1 MRFRREQHLRRQSD
15 FRAVRE
21 LGRRIDCGAF
31 TLWHL
36 SRTAPDTGEVTPA
49 SIHPSDAKP
58 AAIRLGVVASTAAV
72 GPAVQRNR
80 AKRRLRAI
88 FRENQGLVPAG
99 TDLLLVARAA
109 VNRWENRE
117 LTEKFIGACRRL
129 PAAKES

>member
-21 LGRRIDCGAF
+21 QGRRIDCGAF
-31 TLWHL
+31 TLWYL
-36 SRTAPDTGEVTPA
+36 SRPAPDQGEVP
-49 SIHPSDAKP
+49 P
-58 AAIRLGVVASTAAV
+58 AAPRPDGIRVGVVASTAAV

-88 FRENQGLVPAG
+88 FRENQEQVPAG
-99 TDLLLVARAA
+99 LDLLLVARAA
-109 VNRWENRE
+109 VNRWESRE